1 MVHTA
6 SAMSTRQTVITGN
19 VSELGPSSP
28 EPGTSPDASSEPSKG
43 SMIARKINGNRPRE
57 LFQQGVRAQRLAAAI
72 DRCESC
78 AARAVVALSLRA
90 TRVISYA
97 SHRIGGVKCTDEGTS
112 RGALFAAVSMRFS
125 TPIFSTHRLDF
136 LTSKCLVP
144 RNKTPHSSQNRR
156 PGHAGLGL
164 FCHVD

>member
-57 LFQQGVRAQRLAAAI
+57 LFQQGVRAQRLAAI
-72 DRCESC
+72 VSMRFV
-78 AARAVVALSLRA
+78 RAVVALS
-90 TRVISYA
+90 VI
-97 SHRIGGVKCTDEGTS
+97 
-112 RGALFAAVSMRFS
+112 ALVFS
-125 TPIFSTHRLDF
+125 SD
-136 LTSKCLVP
+136 V
-144 RNKTPHSSQNRR
+144 
-156 PGHAGLGL
+156 
-164 FCHVD
+164 

>member
-57 LFQQGVRAQRLAAAI
+57 LFQQGVRAQRLAAI
-72 DRCESC
+72 VSMRIV
-78 AARAVVALSLRA
+78 RAVVALSLRA
-90 TRVISYA
+90 LGIS
-97 SHRIGGVKCTDEGTS
+97 S
-112 RGALFAAVSMRFS
+112 
-125 TPIFSTHRLDF
+125 
-136 LTSKCLVP
+136 
-144 RNKTPHSSQNRR
+144 
-156 PGHAGLGL
+156 AGSE
-164 FCHVD
+164 

>member
-43 SMIARKINGNRPRE
+43 SMIARKINCNRLRE

-72 DRCESC
+72 VIRFVMRCLTPL
-78 AARAVVALSLRA
+78 ALSWRTLRRA
-90 TRVISYA
+90 REREHANI
-97 SHRIGGVKCTDEGTS
+97 
-112 RGALFAAVSMRFS
+112 LFFDKD
-125 TPIFSTHRLDF
+125 PLYY
-136 LTSKCLVP
+136 
-144 RNKTPHSSQNRR
+144 RR
-156 PGHAGLGL
+156 SA
-164 FCHVD
+164 